1 MTTKQRIQRLEK
13 TAPKQEADTPIY
25 QCVSGEVV
33 KVAWL
38 SGRVTIEAEPLAGVK
53 TYVGIDVTTIWDD
66 EPKAGA

>member
-1 MTTKQRIQRLEK
+1 MTAKQRIQRLEK
-13 TAPKQEADTPIY
+13 TAPKQEADAPSY
-25 QCVSGEVV
+25 QCVLGDVV

-38 SGRVTIEAEPLAGVK
+38 SGQVTIEAEPLAGVK